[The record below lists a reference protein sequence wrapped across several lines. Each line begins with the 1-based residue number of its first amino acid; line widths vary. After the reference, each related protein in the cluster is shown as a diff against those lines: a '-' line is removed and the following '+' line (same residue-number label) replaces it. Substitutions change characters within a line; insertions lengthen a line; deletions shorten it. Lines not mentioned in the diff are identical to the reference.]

1 MGNPLRWLRQKLRRR
16 LKRRYGKNSSLESQV
31 VEALVDDDDSD
42 FSDAREHAREL
53 DDATDAGEPSERPI
67 LGDWQRERAK
77 IARNGLNTVDS
88 ASFSLLLSGAMS
100 TDEEDY
106 LHKALAAGRTVAEI
120 EAFAARIQ
128 GKDSAWLREHL
139 TLTGSSSGG
148 GMRQQF
154 DNSCGVTTVQAL
166 RGEIDPIYALKM
178 RDENPDMD
186 KVDADP
192 NKYNPRLAAEQ
203 RAMLE
208 HPYYGSRPD
217 GWGTVSPAHPLVDD
231 GVDSA
236 ARHEIDDLLNML
248 APSTGLR
255 YVPMEV
261 GYDIEVGPVLDD
273 IEIRLR
279 KGLPVPISV
288 GDEETCGH
296 ALLLIGLTSDTPPN
310 FLIYEP
316 TDGIVVTRT
325 RTQFENGEL
334 DIGIEGVFTS
344 VDLPFSYE

>member
-31 VEALVDDDDSD
+31 VEALVDDDDGD
-42 FSDAREHAREL
+42 FSDAREHARAL
-53 DDATDAGEPSERPI
+53 DDATDAAEPSARPI
-67 LGDWQRERAK
+67 LGEWQKERAQK
-77 IARNGLNTVDS
+77 ARASLGFLDS
-88 ASFSLLLSGAMS
+88 MIFDSLLNS
-100 TDEEDY
+100 TASREEEDY

-120 EAFAARIQ
+120 EAFAARIH
-128 GKDSAWLREHL
+128 GKDPAWLRDHL
-139 TLTGSSSGG
+139 TLTGTSSGG

-154 DNSCGVTTVQAL
+154 ENSCSVTTVQAL
-166 RGEIDPIYALKM
+166 RGEIDPIYALKL

-186 KVDADP
+186 KVDSDP
-192 NKYNPRLAAEQ
+192 YKYNPRLAAEQ
-203 RAMLE
+203 RALLE
-208 HPYYGSRPD
+208 HPYYGNRTD
-217 GWGTVSPAHPLVDD
+217 GWGSVSPAQAFTDD
-231 GVDSA
+231 DESA
-236 ARHEIDDLLNML
+236 ARHEIDDLLDML

-273 IEIRLR
+273 IEKRLS

-288 GDEETCGH
+288 GDEEACGH
-296 ALLLIGLTSDTPPN
+296 ALLLIGLTNDTPPN

-325 RTQFENGEL
+325 RAQFENGEL
-334 DIGIEGVFTS
+334 DMGIEGQFTS
-344 VDLPFSYE
+344 VDLPFSFE